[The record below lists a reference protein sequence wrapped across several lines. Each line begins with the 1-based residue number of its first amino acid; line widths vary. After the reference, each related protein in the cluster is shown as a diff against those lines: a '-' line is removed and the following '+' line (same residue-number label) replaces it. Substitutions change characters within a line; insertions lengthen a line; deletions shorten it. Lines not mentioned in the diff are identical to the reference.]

1 MPKKCIPGVVCVE
14 NMTLFL
20 LLIIIL
26 LLCFL
31 WFQTQSSSLG
41 KKDQNLSNSIKMIE
55 RPEEASINIIHDGGR
70 DIRGDPTRCS
80 GYRGDPLSNAYVP
93 PIHCDGGSLMQMP
106 PMMNVASSAGVP
118 INIRTQ
124 SYNSSYSQVGILT
137 RKQSG
142 QSEILPL
149 MGRRT
154 ITSRDK
160 WQYYTIS
167 GGGAGGNLQT
177 KLPIRVKGKNCSD
190 EYGCGEIYN
199 GEEVYVEGFQELFQA
214 TMYESGLFSY
224 IPY

>member
-1 MPKKCIPGVVCVE
+1 M
-14 NMTLFL
+14 
-20 LLIIIL
+20 LI
-26 LLCFL
+26 CFL
-31 WFQTQSSSLG
+31 YFQGQRSSLG
-41 KKDQNLSNSIKMIE
+41 KNDEYLSKSTKSSRMSENDLRNTSVQIVHGYGKLPIQDM
-55 RPEEASINIIHDGGR
+55 
-70 DIRGDPTRCS
+70 RGDPTRCS
-80 GYRGDPLSNAYVP
+80 GYRGDPLSNAYIP
-93 PIHCDGGSLMQMP
+93 PIHCDGGSLVPTP
-106 PMMNVASSAGVP
+106 PMINVASSASIP

-124 SYNSSYSQVGILT
+124 PYNSSYSQIGILT
-137 RKQSG
+137 RKNGG

-190 EYGCGEIYN
+190 EYGCAEIYS
-199 GEEVYVEGFQELFQA
+199 GDEVYVEGFQELFQA
-214 TMYESGLFSY
+214 TIYESGLFSY